1 MFENINFILL
11 FYIVV
16 FIFFQIL
23 FGSLFLVIVYFMS
36 AQPIEWIRFSE
47 FMAIGLFT
55 GYTSEGLGVLIG
67 SSVKNSVSK
76 NTYHM
81 Y

>member
-1 MFENINFILL
+1 
-11 FYIVV
+11 
-16 FIFFQIL
+16 
-23 FGSLFLVIVYFMS
+23 MS

-76 NTYHM
+76 NVYNVYYM

>member
-1 MFENINFILL
+1 
-11 FYIVV
+11 
-16 FIFFQIL
+16 
-23 FGSLFLVIVYFMS
+23 MS

-76 NTYHM
+76 NFMYLRFNTYRM
-81 Y
+81 FKILINVTK

>member
-1 MFENINFILL
+1 MFYNSWKYWFSLHCA
-11 FYIVV
+11 FYIS
-16 FIFFQIL
+16 FQML
-23 FGSLFLVIVYFMS
+23 FGTLFLLIVYLMS
-36 AQPIEWIRFSE
+36 AQPIEWIRFSQ

-76 NTYHM
+76 IIRII
-81 Y
+81 